1 MLKNLID
8 FELTKEN
15 EESSI
20 QSIRSTEA
28 LLPFLVNLSTDERR
42 RLAKM
47 GRDGLDFA
55 EKSLMHAADNPG
67 LVASY
72 MDIPAMQRDLNLMKQ
87 VQRVLGVTESFCEK
101 LRDTYMVLGAEVYDG
116 ARVFYRTVKNA
127 AVSGAKGCD
136 YIAKDLGDHYKNLT
150 GPKPKIEKKEQ
161 ENAVNNTENNTENQ
175 G

>member
-15 EESSI
+15 EDSSI
-20 QSIRSTEA
+20 QNIRSTEE
-28 LLPFLVNLSTDERR
+28 LLPFLVNISTDERC
-42 RLAKM
+42 RLHKLR
-47 GRDGLDFA
+47 RDGLDFA
-55 EKSLMHAADNPG
+55 EKSLMYAADNPG
-67 LVASY
+67 LVSSF

-101 LRDTYMVLGAEVYDG
+101 LRDTYMVLGAEVYDT
-116 ARVFYRTVKNA
+116 ARTFYRTVKTA
-127 AVSGAKGCD
+127 AVSGAQGCD

-161 ENAVNNTENNTENQ
+161 ENAVNNTKTQ

>member
-15 EESSI
+15 EDSSI
-20 QSIRSTEA
+20 QNIRSTEA
-28 LLPFLVNLSTDERR
+28 LLPFLVNLTTDERR
-42 RLAKM
+42 KLPKM

-55 EKSLMHAADNPG
+55 EKSLMYAADNPG

-72 MDIPAMQRDLNLMKQ
+72 MDIPAMQKDLNLMKQ

-101 LRDTYMVLGAEVYDG
+101 LRDTYMVLGSEVYD
-116 ARVFYRTVKNA
+116 AALVFYRTVKNA
-127 AVSGAKGCD
+127 AKSGAEGCD

-150 GPKPKIEKKEQ
+150 GPKATKEEKAE
-161 ENAVNNTENNTENQ
+161 NNTENNTENQ